1 MYIRKT
7 IKRIGKMMN
16 NTAHDDA
23 FTFTPV
29 KIKGVSVVVW
39 RTGVEHGRSTGG
51 AGWDGEQSGPKP
63 TVNTMDS
70 MGGQ

>member
-1 MYIRKT
+1 
-7 IKRIGKMMN
+7 MMI

-29 KIKGVSVVVW
+29 KIKDIGIVVR

-70 MGGQ
+70 MDGQ